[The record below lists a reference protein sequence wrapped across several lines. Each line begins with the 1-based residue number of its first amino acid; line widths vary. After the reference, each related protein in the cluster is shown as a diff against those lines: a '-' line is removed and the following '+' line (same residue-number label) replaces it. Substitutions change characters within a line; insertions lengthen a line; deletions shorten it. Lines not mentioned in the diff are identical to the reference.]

1 MDIKEKR
8 FESDIEEYM
17 LTHGGYTK
25 GNLKTYDREK
35 AIDMPKLVEFIK
47 KTQPK
52 EWQRYERNYG
62 SDAEKKLFKRIN
74 ESIEMHGMLYVL
86 RHGIEDRGVKLKV
99 ASFKP
104 ETTNVAFPF
113 SSIGRMYFLPS
124 TVTVTFPLTPSGPT
138 LM

>member
-74 ESIEMHGMLYVL
+74 ESIDMHGMLYVL

-104 ETTNVAFPF
+104 ETTKNPEVIAN
-113 SSIGRMYFLPS
+113 Y
-124 TVTVTFPLTPSGPT
+124 
-138 LM
+138 

>member
-52 EWQRYERNYG
+52 ECKRKIASTFSKS
-62 SDAEKKLFKRIN
+62 SDVR
-74 ESIEMHGMLYVL
+74 
-86 RHGIEDRGVKLKV
+86 
-99 ASFKP
+99 
-104 ETTNVAFPF
+104 
-113 SSIGRMYFLPS
+113 
-124 TVTVTFPLTPSGPT
+124 
-138 LM
+138 